1 MTEVERDILQT
12 LQDIKRAVD
21 SMSTAP
27 VKPNL
32 VPLFQRIESLRK
44 TLPASTDPQLKHY
57 LERQSYEKARLH
69 LEAAQ

>member
-12 LQDIKRAVD
+12 LQEIKRAVD
-21 SMSTAP
+21 SMPTANP
-27 VKPNL
+27 KPNL
-32 VPLFQRIESLRK
+32 IPLFQRLESLRK
-44 TLPASTDPQLKHY
+44 TLPTSTDPQLKHY